1 MRALPSKLSAARGVQ
16 VEGWARAARPGE
28 LAVPWESSGAHCG
41 LGALSE
47 WNAGKKP
54 CEQGWAAESTLQWTG
69 QCSGKTA
76 QKVLEPEKPMSWAS
90 LLPPASRNEG
100 RKGSFSIC
108 MGS

>member
-1 MRALPSKLSAARGVQ
+1 MGEGSAMSSAARGVQ

-28 LAVPWESSGAHCG
+28 AGCALGVLWGPLWA
-41 LGALSE
+41 GALSE

-76 QKVLEPEKPMSWAS
+76 PEG
-90 LLPPASRNEG
+90 SRA
-100 RKGSFSIC
+100 
-108 MGS
+108 